1 MLGSVPDDITEMLSS
16 ETGII
21 VLVLIGVLEGM
32 MLLYFMPS
40 ELLVPVS
47 LFVYGTSTM
56 DIISVVTVVCASTTL
71 GQAILFLISSKIGKQ
86 TLVSKGWFKIPE
98 DKLDRYESWF
108 DKWGMGVIPVTNSLP
123 FVRGLATVPAGFSN
137 LGVLKFSVMSLA
149 GTIVFQSVMAALYLY
164 GFEYLT
170 NF

>member
-1 MLGSVPDDITEMLSS
+1 MLGNVPEHITEMLSS

-32 MLLYFMPS
+32 MLMYFMPS

-47 LFVYGTSTM
+47 LFVYGTSTV
-56 DIISVVTVVCASTTL
+56 DIISVVAVICASTTL
-71 GQAILFLISSKIGKQ
+71 GQAILFMISSRIGKQ

-98 DKLDRYESWF
+98 EKLDRYESWF
-108 DKWGMGVIPVTNSLP
+108 DKWGIRIIPITNSLP

-137 LGVLKFSVMSLA
+137 LSVLKFSVMSLA
-149 GTIVFQSVMAALYLY
+149 GTIVFQSVMAVLYLY
-164 GFEYLT
+164 GSEYLPE
-170 NF
+170 F